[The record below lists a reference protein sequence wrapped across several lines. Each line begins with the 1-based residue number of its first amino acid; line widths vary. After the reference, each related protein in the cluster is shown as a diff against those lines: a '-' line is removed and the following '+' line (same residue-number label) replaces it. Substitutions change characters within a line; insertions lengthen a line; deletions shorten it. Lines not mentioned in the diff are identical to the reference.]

1 MTYPEHE
8 KLEAVKDKS
17 QAIGEF
23 LDFGTYTLCRWVE
36 LDKDDESNE
45 ELIEAGVD
53 GMYQPVGEITRV
65 LAEHF
70 GIDLD
75 VLEAEKRQML
85 DAQRELNARRAG

>member
-8 KLEAVKDKS
+8 KLDAVKERS

-36 LDKDDESNE
+36 LDKDDEANE

-53 GMYQPVGEITRV
+53 GMYQPVGEITKV

-70 GIDLD
+70 GIDLNR
-75 VLEAEKRQML
+75 LEDEKRQML
-85 DAQRELNARRAG
+85 DEQRALNARRAG